1 MLKMNITRSWSR
13 ENDNMMKKKIF
24 QMIKKDLQ
32 KLHDAEEEN
41 CHDVQDEN
49 IYNNLMKKMTIC
61 KRRQVRKCYRWKKI
75 SPWACDFFF
84 NW

>member
-1 MLKMNITRSWSR
+1 
-13 ENDNMMKKKIF
+13 MMKKKIF

-61 KRRQVRKCYRWKKI
+61 KRRQVRKCYR
-75 SPWACDFFF
+75 
-84 NW
+84 